1 MSESFSIYK
10 SIYIVPASK
19 PLYAEIA
26 EWRKILA
33 RLACFLR
40 SVDYALQELMRH
52 LVFSSVKQLLDHL
65 VKSYHAPEKREE
77 TDENELVREKY
88 ETGKNEFVIE
98 KLRNIVEN
106 ELVKKK

>member
-1 MSESFSIYK
+1 
-10 SIYIVPASK
+10 
-19 PLYAEIA
+19 
-26 EWRKILA
+26 
-33 RLACFLR
+33 
-40 SVDYALQELMRH
+40 MRH

-77 TDENELVREKY
+77 MDENELVREKY

-106 ELVKKK
+106 ELVKKSEEMYENELVTEKLENL

>member
-1 MSESFSIYK
+1 
-10 SIYIVPASK
+10 
-19 PLYAEIA
+19 
-26 EWRKILA
+26 
-33 RLACFLR
+33 
-40 SVDYALQELMRH
+40 MRH

-106 ELVKKK
+106 ELVKKKWGDVWKWIGNRKVRKFVKMNR